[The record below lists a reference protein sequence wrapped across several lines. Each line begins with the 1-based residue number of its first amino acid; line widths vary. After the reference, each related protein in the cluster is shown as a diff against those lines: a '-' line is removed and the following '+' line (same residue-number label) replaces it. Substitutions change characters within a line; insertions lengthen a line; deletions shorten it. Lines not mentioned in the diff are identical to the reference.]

1 MSAGSNPTPPRS
13 AALGGAIVAVLAIV
27 GALLF
32 SAIFLVLPGNG
43 HFYALITIGIL
54 SLVFAL
60 GSYLAQAIAPDPT
73 MPRALAWGF
82 AGLGYALLLGS
93 VLVNP
98 TTVLN
103 FLAQIVIL
111 IVVLL
116 FLVVTLV
123 GAYWR
128 YRTVAVEHVRLE
140 RREGW
145 TQSTPPSALDYAAA
159 QHERD
164 VTQSP
169 SMSAKGPP

>member
-1 MSAGSNPTPPRS
+1 MSATSSPPPPRS

-32 SAIFLVLPGNG
+32 STIYLILPGNG
-43 HFYALITIGIL
+43 HFYGLVTIGIL

-60 GSYLAQAIAPDPT
+60 GAYLAQAIAPDPM

-82 AGLGYALLLGS
+82 AGLGFALLIGS

-98 TTVLN
+98 TNVLN
-103 FLAQIVIL
+103 FVAQVVVL

-128 YRTVAVEHVRLE
+128 YRAVAVEHVRLE

-145 TQSTPPSALDYAAA
+145 KASSPPSALDYAAA

-164 VTQSP
+164 VTQNP
-169 SMSAKGPP
+169 TVPAKGPP